1 MDDSHPEAFVRTRES
16 SSLISERFLEVPS
29 LREHRCSV
37 SVEKRT
43 FLGEYIHTYIHTYIH
58 KELAQEGLFEM

>member
-37 SVEKRT
+37 SVEKR
-43 FLGEYIHTYIHTYIH
+43 FLAYIP
-58 KELAQEGLFEM
+58 A